1 MKNVMF
7 VLSFLFYFIGFSQN
21 NVNDAWLKTIY
32 EDKKIICNNI
42 DHSKISKEVLF
53 YINKYRKQKNLD
65 TLIYDKSISDF
76 ADSHVK
82 KLISNNTYVHSDL
95 NNGIYKAENIN
106 MVVANLLSINDVFI
120 SSLPQSVVTSWILSE
135 GHKNNILGDYKTVGV
150 SCYTKVENNKLVFKI
165 TMIFN

>member
-65 TLIYDKSISDF
+65 TLIYDTNIIIF
-76 ADSHVK
+76 LLMVK
-82 KLISNNTYVHSDL
+82 KL
-95 NNGIYKAENIN
+95 
-106 MVVANLLSINDVFI
+106 
-120 SSLPQSVVTSWILSE
+120 
-135 GHKNNILGDYKTVGV
+135 
-150 SCYTKVENNKLVFKI
+150 
-165 TMIFN
+165 